1 MFLFE
6 GDLASRG
13 HRGCF
18 YLNEILLPGH
28 RGCFYLKE
36 ILLPGDT
43 EDVFI

>member
-18 YLNEILLPGH
+18 YLNEILLPG
-28 RGCFYLKE
+28 
-36 ILLPGDT
+36 DT